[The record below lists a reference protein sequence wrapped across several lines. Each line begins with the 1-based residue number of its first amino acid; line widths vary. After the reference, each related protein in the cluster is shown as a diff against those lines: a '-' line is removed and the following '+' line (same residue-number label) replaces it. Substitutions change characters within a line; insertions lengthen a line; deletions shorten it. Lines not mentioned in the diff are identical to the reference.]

1 MPLSDWEPVIG
12 MEVHVQLATRT
23 KMFCG
28 CSSDYLAAPPNGN
41 VCPVCLGLPGVLPT
55 ANESAVEKVV
65 KAAVALQCE
74 VAEHTKFDRKNYF
87 YPDLPKGYQI
97 SQYDLP
103 IARGGRLLVGERTVR
118 ITRVHLEEDT
128 GKLLHAG
135 DALHSAEESLVDLN
149 RAGVPLMEVVSEP
162 DLHSAE
168 AARDYAIELRDL
180 FRAVGVSEAD
190 MEKGQL
196 RAEANVSV
204 RKVGESALGVKTELK
219 NINSFRALQRA
230 VAHEIER
237 QVDVLEEG
245 GQVVQETR
253 GWSEAQQRTFTQRS
267 KEEADDYRYFP
278 EPDLPPL
285 HLDSGWV
292 SHLRQ
297 ALPELPAR
305 KRERFRSQYRLSESD
320 ARLFVEDPDRSRL
333 LEETVAA
340 GAVARTTANWI
351 IATDPK
357 LGPPHLAELLRLI
370 DQGVINR
377 DQCRE
382 VQREAEASGRPPQEV
397 VQALGLAQ
405 VSDEAA
411 LAGVIEEVIAAQPQ
425 AAADFRAGKQQAVGA
440 LLAAVKQRTG
450 GTANL
455 KVASRLLRDRLSQ

>member
-12 MEVHVQLATRT
+12 MEVHVQLSTRT

-41 VCPVCLGLPGVLPT
+41 VCPVCLGLPGVLPA
-55 ANESAVEKVV
+55 ANASAVEKVV
-65 KAAVALQCE
+65 KAALSLQCD

-103 IARGGRLLVGERTVR
+103 IGRGGSLPVGDRKVR

-135 DALHSAEESLVDLN
+135 DSLHSAEESLVDLN

-168 AARDYAIELRDL
+168 AARDYAMELRDL
-180 FRAVGVSEAD
+180 FRAIGVSEAD

-196 RAEANVSV
+196 RAEANVSL
-204 RKVGESALGVKTELK
+204 RRVGESSLGVKTELK

-237 QVDVLEEG
+237 QVDLLESDGE
-245 GQVVQETR
+245 VTQETR
-253 GWSEAQQRTFTQRS
+253 GWSEVQQRTYSQRS
-267 KEEADDYRYFP
+267 KEEANDYRYFP

-285 HLDSGWV
+285 HLDRAWV
-292 SHLRQ
+292 GRLRQ
-297 ALPELPAR
+297 ELPELPAR
-305 KRERFRSQYRLSESD
+305 KRERFRGQYGLSDSD
-320 ARLFVEDPDRSRL
+320 ARLFAEDQDRSRL

-340 GAVARTTANWI
+340 GAGARAAANWI
-351 IATDPK
+351 IAADPR
-357 LGPPHLAELLRLI
+357 LSPAHLAALLRLI
-370 DQGVINR
+370 EQGAINR
-377 DQCRE
+377 EQARQ
-382 VQREAEASGRPPQEV
+382 VQAEAEAGGREPQEV

-405 VSDEAA
+405 MSDEVA
-411 LAGVIEEVIAAQPQ
+411 LLGVIEEVLAAQPQ
-425 AAADFRAGKQQAVGA
+425 AVADFRAGKQQAVGS
-440 LLAAVKQRTG
+440 LLGAVKQRTG

-455 KVASRLLRDRLSQ
+455 KVASRLLRQRLSR

>member
-12 MEVHVQLATRT
+12 MEVHVQLSTRT

-41 VCPVCLGLPGVLPT
+41 VCPVCLGLPGVLPA
-55 ANESAVEKVV
+55 ANASAVEKVV
-65 KAAVALQCE
+65 KAALSLQCD

-103 IARGGRLLVGERTVR
+103 IGRGGSLPVGDRKVR

-135 DALHSAEESLVDLN
+135 DSLHSAEESLVDLN

-168 AARDYAIELRDL
+168 AARDYAMELRDL
-180 FRAVGVSEAD
+180 FRAIGVSEAD

-196 RAEANVSV
+196 RAEANVSL
-204 RKVGESALGVKTELK
+204 RRVGESSLGVKTELK

-237 QVDVLEEG
+237 QADLLESDGE
-245 GQVVQETR
+245 VTQETR
-253 GWSEAQQRTFTQRS
+253 GWSEVQQRTYSQRS
-267 KEEADDYRYFP
+267 KEEANDYRYFP

-285 HLDSGWV
+285 HLDRAWV
-292 SHLRQ
+292 GRLRQ
-297 ALPELPAR
+297 ELPELPAR
-305 KRERFRSQYRLSESD
+305 KRERFRGEYGLSYSD
-320 ARLFVEDPDRSRL
+320 ARLFAEDQDRSRL

-340 GAVARTTANWI
+340 GAGARAAANWI
-351 IATDPK
+351 IAADPR
-357 LGPPHLAELLRLI
+357 LSPAHLAALLRLI
-370 DQGVINR
+370 EQGAINR
-377 DQCRE
+377 EQARQ
-382 VQREAEASGRPPQEV
+382 VQAEAEAGGREPQEV

-405 VSDEAA
+405 MSDEVA
-411 LAGVIEEVIAAQPQ
+411 LLGVIEEVLAAQPQ
-425 AAADFRAGKQQAVGA
+425 AVADFRAGKQQAVGS
-440 LLAAVKQRTG
+440 LLGAVKQRTG

-455 KVASRLLRDRLSQ
+455 KVASRLLRQRLSR

>member
-12 MEVHVQLATRT
+12 MEVHVQLSTRT

-41 VCPVCLGLPGVLPT
+41 VCPVCLGLPGVLPA
-55 ANESAVEKVV
+55 ANASAVEKVV
-65 KAAVALQCE
+65 KAALSLQCD

-103 IARGGRLLVGERTVR
+103 IGRGGSLPVGDRKVR

-135 DALHSAEESLVDLN
+135 DSLHSAEESLVDLN

-168 AARDYAIELRDL
+168 AARDYAMELRDL
-180 FRAVGVSEAD
+180 FRAIGVSEAD

-196 RAEANVSV
+196 RAEANVSL
-204 RKVGESALGVKTELK
+204 RRVGESSLGVKTELK

-237 QVDVLEEG
+237 QADLLESDGE
-245 GQVVQETR
+245 VTQETR
-253 GWSEAQQRTFTQRS
+253 GWSEVQQRTYSQRS
-267 KEEADDYRYFP
+267 KEEANDYRYFP

-285 HLDSGWV
+285 HLDRAWV
-292 SHLRQ
+292 GRLRQ
-297 ALPELPAR
+297 ELPELPAR
-305 KRERFRSQYRLSESD
+305 KRERFRGQYGLSDSD
-320 ARLFVEDPDRSRL
+320 ARLFAEDQDRSRL

-340 GAVARTTANWI
+340 GAGARAAANWI
-351 IATDPK
+351 IAADPR
-357 LGPPHLAELLRLI
+357 LSPAHLAALLRLI
-370 DQGVINR
+370 EQGAINR
-377 DQCRE
+377 EQARQ
-382 VQREAEASGRPPQEV
+382 VQAEAEAGGREPQEV

-405 VSDEAA
+405 MSDEVA
-411 LAGVIEEVIAAQPQ
+411 LLGVIEEVLAAQPQ
-425 AAADFRAGKQQAVGA
+425 AVADFRAGKQQAVGS
-440 LLAAVKQRTG
+440 LLGAVKQRTG

-455 KVASRLLRDRLSQ
+455 KVASRLLRQRLSR

>member
-12 MEVHVQLATRT
+12 MEVHVQLSTRT

-41 VCPVCLGLPGVLPT
+41 VCPVCLGLPGVLPA
-55 ANESAVEKVV
+55 ANASAVEKVV
-65 KAAVALQCE
+65 KAALSLQCD

-103 IARGGRLLVGERTVR
+103 IGRGGSLPVGDRKVR

-135 DALHSAEESLVDLN
+135 DSLHSAEESLVDLN

-168 AARDYAIELRDL
+168 AARDYAMELRDL
-180 FRAVGVSEAD
+180 FRAIGVSEAD

-196 RAEANVSV
+196 RAEANVSL
-204 RKVGESALGVKTELK
+204 RRVGESSLGVKTELK

-237 QVDVLEEG
+237 QADLLESDGE
-245 GQVVQETR
+245 VTQETR
-253 GWSEAQQRTFTQRS
+253 GWSEVQQRTYSQRS
-267 KEEADDYRYFP
+267 KEEANDYRYFP

-285 HLDSGWV
+285 HLDRAWV
-292 SHLRQ
+292 GRLRQ
-297 ALPELPAR
+297 ELPELPAR
-305 KRERFRSQYRLSESD
+305 KRERFRGQYGLSDSD
-320 ARLFVEDPDRSRL
+320 ARLFVEDQDRSRL

-340 GAVARTTANWI
+340 GAGARAAANWI
-351 IATDPK
+351 IAADPR
-357 LGPPHLAELLRLI
+357 LSPAHLAALLRLI
-370 DQGVINR
+370 EQGAINR
-377 DQCRE
+377 EQARQ
-382 VQREAEASGRPPQEV
+382 VQAEAEAGGREPQEV
-397 VQALGLAQ
+397 VQALGLTQ
-405 VSDEAA
+405 MSDEVA
-411 LAGVIEEVIAAQPQ
+411 LLGVIEEVLAAQPQ
-425 AAADFRAGKQQAVGA
+425 AVADFRAGKQQAVGS
-440 LLAAVKQRTG
+440 LLGAVKQRTG

-455 KVASRLLRDRLSQ
+455 KVASRLLRQRLSQ